1 MPLVAKKAMHAVNGD
16 GHDDNDK
23 NVSLADDDDGDMI
36 LSRCLTVQKAV
47 QYEYIAK
54 LKCLSFNI
62 STEEGDYHVATEIDT
77 EKEKKK
83 RKGESGKSKV
93 FKVSTRG
100 SRRFS
105 KKQTNICDFIMSCS
119 TWITTG
125 NKDRIRI
132 LKQ

>member
-1 MPLVAKKAMHAVNGD
+1 M
-16 GHDDNDK
+16 
-23 NVSLADDDDGDMI
+23 
-36 LSRCLTVQKAV
+36 VQKAV

-83 RKGESGKSKV
+83 RKGKSGKSKV

-105 KKQTNICDFIMSCS
+105 KETN
-119 TWITTG
+119 
-125 NKDRIRI
+125 KY
-132 LKQ
+132 L